1 MSSLGVATYGL
12 NRCTQKEGD
21 IPNMDTQTQSTNNQ
35 SIRQPLTP
43 EQVSPEQ
50 AQANAAAMQEGNPTL
65 NPGDIINRELTLE
78 EKAKKVAVNVADIT
92 GDKIVVPTYF
102 IVDDP
107 EEGQKALHHI
117 HDAEEI
123 SDVIRQARVDENG
136 DRTWW

>member
-1 MSSLGVATYGL
+1 
-12 NRCTQKEGD
+12 
-21 IPNMDTQTQSTNNQ
+21 MDTQTQSTNNQ
-35 SIRQPLTP
+35 SIRRPLTP